1 LTGAGLFDLAILG
14 FPGLLIFAAILGGI
28 GVFLT
33 LLFILIVQC
42 IVIFWLNLTGIIVP
56 HTPSASWAH
65 LVFASVLLTVTGFSV
80 FVLVNDI
87 KRLMRSLQRENEKVL
102 ESQIK
107 IQHLA
112 HHDSLTNLP
121 NRLFGEQ
128 LFEQKLKQCDA
139 RQCGLA
145 LFFIDLDNFKPVND
159 ALGHAAGDQLLEQ
172 LTQRLSEQLN
182 AEQTLIRFG
191 GDEFLVL
198 APYEGDEQGIK
209 TLAKSLIEQCASVFN
224 LQQTHVVVSASLGI
238 ARAPIDGREFK
249 HVCRKADIAMYKA
262 KQNGRNTYHF
272 YDDSLDHASNTR
284 FNLLQL
290 LRPALKQG
298 QFELYYQPIVDL
310 SNREI
315 STVEALLRWPQADD
329 KMIPPE
335 QFIPVAESSG
345 LINQIGQWVI
355 E

>member
-1 LTGAGLFDLAILG
+1 MRDTLNDTINSQKTSQLSDYENIRRRRLMQICTATSIGVSASLLVARSVTVDIFAFALVGLAVAIILAFKHKVQASAYVLLGSMAVMLFALALTGAGLFDLAILG

-28 GVFLT
+28 GEFLT
-33 LLFILIVQC
+33 LLFISIVQC
-42 IVIFWLNLTGIIVP
+42 IVIVWLNLTGIIVP

-80 FVLVNDI
+80 FILVNDI
-87 KRLMRSLQRENEKVL
+87 KKLMRSLHRENEKVL

-139 RQCGLA
+139 KQRGLA

-198 APYEGDEQGIK
+198 APYEGDDLGIK
-209 TLAKSLIEQCASVFN
+209 TLAESLIEQ
-224 LQQTHVVVSASLGI
+224 
-238 ARAPIDGREFK
+238 
-249 HVCRKADIAMYKA
+249 
-262 KQNGRNTYHF
+262 
-272 YDDSLDHASNTR
+272 
-284 FNLLQL
+284 
-290 LRPALKQG
+290 
-298 QFELYYQPIVDL
+298 
-310 SNREI
+310 
-315 STVEALLRWPQADD
+315 
-329 KMIPPE
+329 
-335 QFIPVAESSG
+335 
-345 LINQIGQWVI
+345 
-355 E
+355 